1 MTDQD
6 TLQAL
11 SQILGD
17 LLDDESIALTMATKR
32 EDVPEWDSLAYVNFI
47 AMVEIRFGVKFKVSE
62 IESFANVAA
71 IIAGVNSKLAGK

>member
-6 TLQAL
+6 TLHAL

-17 LLDDESIALTMATKR
+17 LLDDESITLTMETRR

-47 AMVEIRFGVKFKVSE
+47 AMIEIRFGVKFKVSE

-71 IIAGVNSKLAGK
+71 IVAGINSKLAGK